1 METALAR
8 SINTVAVRIAQAVGP
23 ERIIQTARRLGV
35 TSRLSSDLSI
45 ALGTSEVSLFEM
57 TAAAYLPFA
66 NGGIGVYPFGIQ
78 RIRSKTG
85 TTLYE
90 RSNSS
95 LGRIVESR
103 HVGQMNKMLSTAVT
117 SGTGR
122 KANMK
127 GRAAA
132 GKTGTSQDYR
142 DSWFIGYTADL
153 VAGIWLGNDD
163 NAPATRVTGGLLPAD
178 TWRRFVT
185 AASAI
190 RPHDCNR
197 RPKLEQTRLRAAACR
212 ISWMKS
218 AGSSRAA
225 PRKPAKRPQTTNAP
239 SKFENFH
246 RDDQE

>member
-1 METALAR
+1 MEIALAR

-23 ERIIQTARRLGV
+23 ELIIQTARRLGV

-57 TAAAYLPFA
+57 TAAYLPFA
-66 NGGIGVYPFGIQ
+66 NGGIAYPFGIQ

-127 GRAAA
+127 AVQRPE
-132 GKTGTSQDYR
+132 TGTSQDYR

-153 VAGIWLGNDD
+153 VAASGLATTTTPPPHGS
-163 NAPATRVTGGLLPAD
+163 PACYLQIRGDVSSRPQAQ
-178 TWRRFVT
+178 
-185 AASAI
+185 I
-190 RPHDCNR
+190 RPHVRYR
-197 RPKLEQTRLRAAACR
+197 RLTLEQTRLRAAACG

-225 PRKPAKRPQTTNAP
+225 PRNRRTPTDDKRLQS
-239 SKFENFH
+239 SKIFIATIKNS
-246 RDDQE
+246 Q